1 MKKILI
7 TSLKGDLSGVPIYTK
22 TIASNLNYKF
32 KFIIVTADK
41 YNLFK
46 NLNNLKNVTIVE
58 VDFNNSF
65 SPVNFLKA
73 LFTLKGIIKN
83 YSPDIVHLQGTLFGV
98 LGRLV
103 KHKRII
109 YTYHGIPFDKGM
121 PVLKRVI
128 FFCIEK
134 ILSLKK
140 SIENVALTEY
150 NKESLIKIGYKNII
164 IIENF
169 SRVTPPVKVDFINRK
184 RKSIICVGGYRNQKN
199 YNYLFK
205 LFNNLPKD
213 FSLSIA
219 GTNTNSFEFK
229 NLAKSQVCDKKYNKI
244 NFLGSITDI
253 SNELQKHEIYIQ
265 TSIFEGFSL
274 AAIEARSFG
283 LKLALS
289 NTSGTKEITKKY
301 EPSVVLNLQ
310 KDIDSKKIQNLIN
323 LDYVQDYS
331 IRNPFTQEKFINK
344 IKNLYEKKI

>member
-22 TIASNLNYKF
+22 TIAANLNDKF

-41 YNLFK
+41 DNLFK
-46 NLNNLKNVTIVE
+46 NLNNLKNISIIE
-58 VDFNNSF
+58 VGFSNSF

-73 LFTLKGIIKN
+73 LFTLKRIIKI

-121 PVLKRVI
+121 PFIKRII
-128 FFCIEK
+128 FFSIEK

-140 SIENVALTEY
+140 SIQNIALTES
-150 NKESLIKIGYKNII
+150 NKKSLIKIGYKNTV

-169 SRVTPPVKVDFINRK
+169 SRVDTPVDVDFSFKK
-184 RKSIICVGGYRNQKN
+184 RKSIICVGGFRNQKN

-205 LFNNLPKD
+205 LFNKLPED

-219 GTNTNSFEFK
+219 GTDTNSFEFK
-229 NLAKSQVCDKKYNKI
+229 NLAKSLTSIEKYDKI

-253 SNELQKHEIYIQ
+253 ANQFQEHEVYIQ
-265 TSIFEGFSL
+265 TSIYEGFSL
-274 AAIEARSFG
+274 AAIEARAFG

-289 NTSGTKEITKKY
+289 NTSGTKEITRDY
-301 EPSVVLNLQ
+301 QPSVILDF
-310 KDIDSKKIQNLIN
+310 KTETDSQKIQDLIN
-323 LDYVQDYS
+323 LDYFNDYKL
-331 IRNPFTQEKFINK
+331 RNPFTQQKFINK
-344 IKNLYEKKI
+344 IKKLYEK